1 MNSTHLC
8 GCDHVTDIGLKHIS
22 LMPLT
27 HLCLSNCS
35 KITDVGLQKSSQAFI
50 LFMMLIKKMNTKLWD
65 DAKLKPKLYTR
76 NYVELLHYDISEYI
90 EKHVVDTNRK
100 SLIKALK
107 RKTEIAKYFEEEII
121 NALSQHVKDVKH
133 LDVDIIYHLYRV
145 WFTCFFDVQN
155 FLHTLDSS
163 VEFLSDPKCILD
175 TNPRVD
181 EMTSEAE
188 KQLILKYKTIL
199 SDRITAYVND
209 NIGYTPLATAILKNM
224 NQTTLENIVASIIS
238 RLAQL
243 SDDSILAL
251 FNTWYNCYFDIFEH
265 FRILCRPNKDLIEQ
279 IDKLQDLRQCSIVD
293 VKKHRR
299 SFISEKRYKQEK
311 QNLNQ
316 NRAKTQQRKMNVSKY
331 VNTVNEKV
339 FEKSRKSELKR
350 EMTGIKPSIKQ
361 NPEIKP
367 LRSVAK
373 LYNRKYISNFA
384 MCLVLI
390 AHHKSLSHAIPYQI
404 SGILKLWYHYAR
416 LTRKVFLEF
425 KNEPDHVQ
433 VLELWKQLLQE
444 ITIYNQD
451 EGKKTYTVINGIR
464 YKLSA
469 NNFLYDLIY
478 NNGALNCAG
487 GTSMLYALIK
497 NDEEQLANESG
508 NKHHTIDIR
517 IVNAFAHTLIGIGN
531 DWLIDTTDHPKLY
544 TKEEYE
550 KAFARRVYAF
560 SEKYPHGLINE
571 CIKLTEA
578 TSSFMIRKN
587 VGVLYDLLETFGI
600 TKDKNTS
607 TQIQLFV
614 LLCKLNK
621 SNSTMEEYTE
631 TLHECLRNM
640 PDVETKL
647 AGESECL
654 INVAVSQ
661 NFKVYNTIRNVWI
674 WLRAYF
680 IERNNFNGWNAQF
693 AILMEV
699 YNKCV
704 EKLKIHDKTGIAY
717 HHPRKAGQK
726 KTDANDDIDCYTF

>member
-1 MNSTHLC
+1 M
-8 GCDHVTDIGLKHIS
+8 V
-22 LMPLT
+22 
-27 HLCLSNCS
+27 
-35 KITDVGLQKSSQAFI
+35 
-50 LFMMLIKKMNTKLWD
+50 LIKKMNTKLLTRSRQKIGD
-65 DAKLKPKLYTR
+65 DAKLKPKLNTK

-90 EKHVVDTNRK
+90 EKHVVETKRK
-100 SLIKALK
+100 PLRKALK
-107 RKTEIAKYFEEEII
+107 RKEIQIAKYFEEEII
-121 NALSQHVKDVKH
+121 NTLSQHVKDVKH
-133 LDVDIIYHLYRV
+133 LNVDIIYHLYHV

-155 FLHTLDSS
+155 FLHTLDPS

-175 TNPRVD
+175 TNPRAD
-181 EMTSEAE
+181 ELTSEAE
-188 KQLILKYKTIL
+188 NQLILKYKTIL

-209 NIGYTPLATAILKNM
+209 NIGYTPLATVILKNM
-224 NQTTLENIVASIIS
+224 NQTNNQISLENIVISIIS
-238 RLAQL
+238 RLTQL
-243 SDDSILAL
+243 SDDSILVL

-279 IDKLQDLRQCSIVD
+279 IDQLQDMRQCSILD
-293 VKKHRR
+293 VKKRGR
-299 SFISEKRYKQEK
+299 SFISEQRYKQEK

-316 NRAKTQQRKMNVSKY
+316 NRAKTQQRRMNVSKY
-331 VNTVNEKV
+331 INIVNEKV

-433 VLELWKQLLQE
+433 VLELWKQLSQE

-451 EGKKTYTVINGIR
+451 EGKKTYTAINGIQ
-464 YKLSA
+464 YKLGA

-497 NDEEQLANESG
+497 NDEEQLVNETG

-531 DWLIDTTDHPKLY
+531 DWLIDTTTDHPKLY

-550 KAFARRVYAF
+550 KAFALRVYIF

-571 CIKLTEA
+571 CMKLTEA
-578 TSSFMIRKN
+578 ASSFVNRKN

-600 TKDKNTS
+600 TKDKNAS
-607 TQIQLFV
+607 DQIQLFV
-614 LLCKLNK
+614 LLCKLNR
-621 SNSTMEEYTE
+621 SNSTMEEYTK
-631 TLHECLRNM
+631 TLHECLQNM

-661 NFKVYNTIRNVWI
+661 NFKIYNTIGNVWI
-674 WLRAYF
+674 WLKAYF
-680 IERNNFNGWNAQF
+680 IERNNFNGWNDQF
-693 AILMEV
+693 AIFMEV
-699 YNKCV
+699 YNKCI

-726 KTDANDDIDCYTF
+726 KTGNDDIDCFNF

>member
-1 MNSTHLC
+1 VGYKSKVLGNQ
-8 GCDHVTDIGLKHIS
+8 G
-22 LMPLT
+22 
-27 HLCLSNCS
+27 S
-35 KITDVGLQKSSQAFI
+35 KIFMVLIIKMSTKQRQKI
-50 LFMMLIKKMNTKLWD
+50 GDNTKLN
-65 DAKLKPKLYTR
+65 PKLNTR
-76 NYVELLHYDISEYI
+76 KYVEFLDYDISQYI
-90 EKHVVDTNRK
+90 EKHVVESKRK
-100 SLIKALK
+100 LLMKALN
-107 RKTEIAKYFEEEII
+107 RNKTQKQIAKYFEEEII
-121 NALSQHVKDVKH
+121 SALSQHVKDVKD
-133 LDVDIIYHLYRV
+133 LDVDVIYHLYHV

-155 FLHTLDSS
+155 FLYILDSS

-199 SDRITAYVND
+199 SNRITAYVND

-224 NQTTLENIVASIIS
+224 NQTSNQTTLENIVASIIS

-251 FNTWYNCYFDIFEH
+251 FNTWYDCYFDIFEY
-265 FRILCRPNKDLIEQ
+265 FRNLCRPNKDLLEQ
-279 IDKLQDLRQCSIVD
+279 IDKLQDLRKCSILD
-293 VKKHRR
+293 MKKRGR
-299 SFISEKRYKQEK
+299 SFISEQRYKQKK
-311 QNLNQ
+311 QNLNP
-316 NRAKTQQRKMNVSKY
+316 NRAKTEQRKMNVSKHI
-331 VNTVNEKV
+331 NTVNEKV

-531 DWLIDTTDHPKLY
+531 DWLIDTTKHPKLY

-578 TSSFMIRKN
+578 ASSFMIRKN

-600 TKDKNTS
+600 TKDKTTS
-607 TQIQLFV
+607 TQIQLFA

-621 SNSTMEEYTE
+621 SNSTMEEYTQ

-661 NFKVYNTIRNVWI
+661 NFKVYNTIRNIWI

-717 HHPRKAGQK
+717 HQPRKAGQK
-726 KTDANDDIDCYTF
+726 KTDVNDDIDCYNF